1 MEARSNKLQAKDL
14 INVGIFTAIYFVIF
28 FAGMMLGY
36 IPIFIPLLGLVC
48 PILCGIPFMLY
59 LTKVKKFG
67 MVSLTGIIL
76 GLLNL
81 IMGSGVLVLIFG
93 IIFGVL
99 GDVILRAGK
108 YQSWKC
114 TLLGNGVFSLWIM
127 GYVSRM
133 FLTRDTFFA
142 SLVSSYGQEYVD
154 ALMSYTPGWM
164 YPVLFVVTFIGG
176 RLGARLGKAV
186 LKKHFEKA
194 DCLMDAA
201 VTTLKFEK
209 QICYSHRSEDK
220 TIFDCNCQHHYDYR
234 RHGRIYE
241 PGSPVPH
248 GVPIVFLLLSRKWV
262 DAARFAVTYA
272 ILFALELTVLP
283 LLTGTWNFI
292 LGAAVGIYTHMLPGF
307 IMGYYLVSTTTVSE
321 FVAAMEK
328 MHIPQKIVIPM
339 SVVFR
344 FFPTV
349 KEEYAAI
356 RDAMKMRGITT
367 LRSPMK
373 MLEYRVVPL
382 MMSIAKIGEELS
394 AAALTRGLGAPQKR
408 TNICKIGFGPLDIF
422 FFLLAIPCWVGF
434 FIC

>member
-1 MEARSNKLQAKDL
+1 MA
-14 INVGIFTAIYFVIF
+14 
-28 FAGMMLGY
+28 
-36 IPIFIPLLGLVC
+36 
-48 PILCGIPFMLY
+48 
-59 LTKVKKFG
+59 
-67 MVSLTGIIL
+67 
-76 GLLNL
+76 
-81 IMGSGVLVLIFG
+81 
-93 IIFGVL
+93 
-99 GDVILRAGK
+99 
-108 YQSWKC
+108 
-114 TLLGNGVFSLWIM
+114 
-127 GYVSRM
+127 
-133 FLTRDTFFA
+133 
-142 SLVSSYGQEYVD
+142 
-154 ALMSYTPGWM
+154 
-164 YPVLFVVTFIGG
+164 
-176 RLGARLGKAV
+176 
-186 LKKHFEKA
+186 
-194 DCLMDAA
+194 
-201 VTTLKFEK
+201 
-209 QICYSHRSEDK
+209 
-220 TIFDCNCQHHYDYR
+220 
-234 RHGRIYE
+234 
-241 PGSPVPH
+241 
-248 GVPIVFLLLSRKWV
+248 
-262 DAARFAVTYA
+262 AARFAVTYA

-321 FVAAMEK
+321 FVAAMER
-328 MHIPQKIVIPM
+328 MHVPEKIVIPV

-373 MLEYRVVPL
+373 MLEYRVVPLMMSIAKIGEPL

>member
-1 MEARSNKLQAKDL
+1 
-14 INVGIFTAIYFVIF
+14 
-28 FAGMMLGY
+28 
-36 IPIFIPLLGLVC
+36 
-48 PILCGIPFMLY
+48 
-59 LTKVKKFG
+59 
-67 MVSLTGIIL
+67 
-76 GLLNL
+76 
-81 IMGSGVLVLIFG
+81 
-93 IIFGVL
+93 
-99 GDVILRAGK
+99 
-108 YQSWKC
+108 
-114 TLLGNGVFSLWIM
+114 
-127 GYVSRM
+127 
-133 FLTRDTFFA
+133 
-142 SLVSSYGQEYVD
+142 
-154 ALMSYTPGWM
+154 
-164 YPVLFVVTFIGG
+164 
-176 RLGARLGKAV
+176 
-186 LKKHFEKA
+186 
-194 DCLMDAA
+194 MDAA
-201 VTTLKFEK
+201 VTTLKFESK
-209 QICYSHRSEDK
+209 AVIPTDPRTKLFLTVTVS
-220 TIFDCNCQHHYDYR
+220 TIMITGGTGGFMNLVRPCLMAC
-234 RHGRIYE
+234 
-241 PGSPVPH
+241 
-248 GVPIVFLLLSRKWV
+248 PIVFLLLSRKWGA
-262 DAARFAVTYA
+262 AARFAVTYA

-349 KEEYAAI
+349 KAEYAAI
-356 RDAMKMRGITT
+356 RDA
-367 LRSPMK
+367 MK